1 MSINNLLNWGQSMDL
16 GAEYIRNYLSSN
28 YSIQQVDEL
37 LPFKE
42 EYVLDPQAVIVN
54 DDELKKAGYYEEY
67 NSSNRTNLTF
77 KPEHIDKLLDLGIV
91 EFGNTMQTSA
101 SNSWVISGNL
111 TKSGKPIL
119 ANDPHLEVTIP
130 SEWYQFEIEYTTE
143 KGKLLTFK
151 GAAISGGLTSIIGRT
166 DYFSWGCTN
175 VYTDTIDLYK
185 EKLDDTKSKYLLDGV
200 MR

>member
-1 MSINNLLNWGQSMDL
+1 MD
-16 GAEYIRNYLSSN
+16 EIDR
-28 YSIQQVDEL
+28 L

-42 EYVLDPQAVIVN
+42 EFVLDPHATIVN
-54 DDELKKAGYYEEY
+54 DEELKKAGYFEEY
-67 NSSNRTNLTF
+67 NASRRN
-77 KPEHIDKLLDLGIV
+77 KHKVQPEHIDRVLDLGV
-91 EFGNTMQTSA
+91 VDFADTMETTA

-130 SEWYQFEIEYTTE
+130 SEWYQFEVEYLTAG
-143 KGKLLTFK
+143 GKPLVFK

-166 DYFSWGCTN
+166 QYLAWGCTN

-185 EKLDDTKSKYLLDGV
+185 EKLDETNTRYLYDGV
-200 MR
+200 WRDLRVRK